1 MKTVATNDAK
11 TNLSRYL
18 KEVSEGKT
26 IIIARGSKPLAKLVP
41 FRELAAGRPK
51 VGEVMDRPFPIPDE
65 AFRPMG
71 RRELDAWGI

>member
-18 KEVSEGKT
+18 KEVSEGRT

-41 FRELAAGRPK
+41 FREEAEGRPK
-51 VGEVMDRPFPIPDE
+51 VGQVMDQPFPIPEE
-65 AFRPMG
+65 AFLPMK
-71 RRELDAWGI
+71 RKELAAWGL